1 DRLPHGATYN
11 REVCDLPRQELL
23 GHDAD
28 EIVRRRD
35 GADLDRH
42 DDIASDGNLLALE
55 LALLGRCNEAGT
67 CSRRPCTDPAD
78 DGAARN
84 REVKPARN
92 SRREALCLDADEGV
106 VDPTVGEKL
115 PQRAAGGVDRHRK
128 GDALGVPARALDL
141 RADADDP
148 PTRVEHRPT
157 GVAMV

>member
-1 DRLPHGATYN
+1 PNPLRLLSSQPTLGRVRPGRPLDEASGDRLTHSATYN

-35 GADLDRH
+35 GAALDRH

-55 LALLGRCNEAGT
+55 LALLGSCNEAGT

-92 SRREALCLDADEGV
+92 SRREALC
-106 VDPTVGEKL
+106 
-115 PQRAAGGVDRHRK
+115 
-128 GDALGVPARALDL
+128 
-141 RADADDP
+141 
-148 PTRVEHRPT
+148 
-157 GVAMV
+157 